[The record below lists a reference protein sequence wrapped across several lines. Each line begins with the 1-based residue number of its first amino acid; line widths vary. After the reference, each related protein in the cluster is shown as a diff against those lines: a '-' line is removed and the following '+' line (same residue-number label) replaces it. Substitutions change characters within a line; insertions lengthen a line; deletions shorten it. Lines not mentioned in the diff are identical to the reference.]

1 MALAKLDVKVVQN
14 ADSTFTVSVTNQS
27 ELPALM
33 LRLNLVNSKTGK
45 QILPAFYDD
54 NYFCLLGGETK
65 TIYALAPND
74 TIRKNEVFSYDNT
87 IWSSSNAYAVV
98 MGTAALHI
106 DRTSDGWV
114 KNLRIPLING
124 DARKDA
130 SFEDYMDLRD
140 IYYARN
146 SAGSII

>member
-1 MALAKLDVKVVQN
+1 MRLLHCISAVMALAVCGN
-14 ADSTFTVSVTNQS
+14 ASAQRMERIPFGVFESWTIREIKES
-27 ELPALM
+27 A
-33 LRLNLVNSKTGK
+33 
-45 QILPAFYDD
+45 I
-54 NYFCLLGGETK
+54 LGGETK

-74 TIRKNEVFSYDNT
+74 TIRKNEVFSNDNT